1 MSNTVSTSTLRAQ
14 IWLKELMA
22 DVQDSLYFSQRQM
35 MGTDANNIIQTK
47 EDLKSKPGDRVTFGL
62 TLKIGGGITGDSEL
76 EGQEQAITSYAQS
89 NLIDQMRNSVRLTGR
104 LDEQKVAYDMRMD
117 AKSQLAKWKV
127 EFIERQIFMKL
138 AGVTTLTLQDTGS
151 VVYSAQATWSNSP
164 NIVPAADE
172 AAGTG
177 TRYVCAKSTGI
188 DAIAATDI
196 LTTGLITK
204 ARVKASISSLGT
216 PSIQPLRIDGQNYYV
231 MFVHPWQAY
240 DLKTATSSIWAQAQR
255 DAQVRGGDNPI
266 FTGSLGIWD
275 GVILHEHEYV
285 CKAQTGSAFSVS
297 GTAVNSGA
305 SVFRSV
311 LCGRQA
317 ATFAECQNPNGFVEK
332 EFDYDNKVGY
342 ATGLIGGIQKTAF
355 NSIDYGIITV
365 DTSATDLS

>member
-1 MSNTVSTSTLRAQ
+1 M
-14 IWLKELMA
+14 K
-22 DVQDSLYFSQRQM
+22 DVQDSLYFAQRNM
-35 MGTDANNIIQTK
+35 MGSDTNNIIQTK
-47 EDLKSKPGDRVTFGL
+47 EDLKKNAGDRVTFGL

-89 NLIDQMRNSVRLTGR
+89 NIIDQKRNAVRLTGR

-117 AKSQLAKWKV
+117 AKDQLAKWKV
-127 EFIERQIFMKL
+127 EFIERQLFMKMS
-138 AGVTTLTLQDTGS
+138 GVTTTTLTDVGG
-151 VVYSAQATWSNSP
+151 VVYSGDATWSNSP
-164 NIVPAADE
+164 NIVPVADE

-188 DAIAATDI
+188 DAIASTDI
-196 LTTGLITK
+196 LTTALITK

-216 PSIQPLRIDGQNYYV
+216 PAIQPLRVGGQNYYV

-240 DLKTATSSIWAQAQR
+240 DLKTVSSSIWAQAQR
-255 DAQVRGGDNPI
+255 DAATRGPENPI
-266 FTGSLGIWD
+266 FTGALGIWD

-285 CKAQTGSAFSVS
+285 CRAAAAAAFSVG

-305 SVFRSV
+305 SVFRSL

-317 ATFAECQNPNGFVEK
+317 ATFAECQNPQGFVEK
-332 EFDYDNKVGY
+332 EFDYDNKVGF